1 MFQFAATPPLSLYV
15 HIPWC
20 VRKCPYCNFN
30 SAEAAHDVVL
40 EFVMNALRLDAGF
53 SMALFTA
60 TTGLPVSMIEDTA
73 NAAMDAGLLVSEN
86 DSLRTSERGQRYL
99 NELLQYWLPETS
111 DHAQVR

>member
-1 MFQFAATPPLSLYV
+1 VRRAKIRHPQQYLDATTFRSS
-15 HIPWC
+15 
-20 VRKCPYCNFN
+20 CN
-30 SAEAAHDVVL
+30 ELTVPDVVL

-53 SMALFTA
+53 STALFTA

-86 DSLRTSERGQRYL
+86 NSLRASERGQRYL

-111 DHAQVR
+111 DNAQVR